1 MEPSWK
7 LQNWNEQHL
16 LAPCLLKACS
26 YTQTADEP
34 QSEGLD
40 DIRTPFRQM
49 ALHQGF
55 CANGWRPPVPAAAI
69 PAAVVNKVQ
78 MAGKITGPLQL
89 RSANGVM

>member
-26 YTQTADEP
+26 YIQTADEP

-55 CANGWRPPVPAAAI
+55 VQTAGDRRCLPPLF
-69 PAAVVNKVQ
+69 
-78 MAGKITGPLQL
+78 LQPWSTKF
-89 RSANGVM
+89 RWQEK